1 MFCQADISDGTQM
14 KDPKRQANELREKL
28 LREKIKKMRTLS
40 TDSVNA
46 QANAS

>member
-1 MFCQADISDGTQM
+1 M
-14 KDPKRQANELREKL
+14 KDSRRQASEMREKL
-28 LREKIKKMRTLS
+28 LRDKIKKMRTLS